1 MANKQS
7 DSRSRWRYNMIEA
20 RRSLGLRRED
30 VARLTHYSIDT
41 IQLLEY
47 GLRYNGKWTKGR
59 QCILEAM
66 SKLYGKPVEWLDK
79 LGKDGTI

>member
-1 MANKQS
+1 MANIHP
-7 DSRSRWRYNMIEA
+7 DSHSRWRYNMIEA
-20 RRSLGLRRED
+20 RNSKGLRRED
-30 VARLTHYSIDT
+30 VARLTHYSINT

-47 GLRYNGKWTKGR
+47 GLRYNRKWTKGR

-79 LGKDGTI
+79 LGRDETN